1 MKQVFSLEA
10 CVKEGV
16 FGEKRMKLFIHTL
29 LLEDRKDSQ
38 SLCGRA
44 AFLMTRKG
52 LIIFGVQRQK
62 QKRKLA
68 RRILMH
74 RTQLDTK
81 KTVKNRS

>member
-1 MKQVFSLEA
+1 MKQVFSLET
-10 CVKEGV
+10 CVEKGV
-16 FGEKRMKLFIHTL
+16 FREKRMKLFIRIL
-29 LLEDRKDSQ
+29 LLRDKKDSQ

-68 RRILMH
+68 KRILIH

-81 KTVKNRS
+81 KTVENKS